1 MGSIG
6 GALWH
11 SFKGYRN
18 SPRGER
24 FTGAITAVKARAPV
38 LGGNFA
44 VWGGLFSTFDCTIAG
59 TCTRGWAGWQ
69 HGGKRTRTRAVASCV
84 MWNSFLV
91 QCNVGI
97 RQKEDPW
104 NSIASGALAGAVL
117 SARAGPRAAAMS
129 AVVGGVL
136 LALMEGIGIAIGRA
150 SAGAFKPV
158 APIIPDLP
166 QTAPTAPLSPYADNT
181 PLPVSSSTNS
191 TTGNSSWQDDTSQFA
206 QGQQAQQQ
214 PPPPSPAKPKG
225 RFGFI

>member
-1 MGSIG
+1 MSQGHDRDPCPYVIINDCGGAFAMGSIG

-24 FTGAITAVKARAPV
+24 FSGAITAIKARAPV

-44 VWGGLFSTFDCTIAG
+44 VWGGLFSTFDCTIA
-59 TCTRGWAGWQ
+59 A
-69 HGGKRTRTRAVASCV
+69 
-84 MWNSFLV
+84 
-91 QCNVGI
+91 I

-104 NSIASGALAGAVL
+104 NSIASGAAAGAVL

-166 QTAPTAPLSPYADNT
+166 AVAPTAPLSPYADGVAHSSSNSKASSDADKQDAWLNNASAGQGEGAT
-181 PLPVSSSTNS
+181 PLASSPP
-191 TTGNSSWQDDTSQFA
+191 A
-206 QGQQAQQQ
+206 QPQ
-214 PPPPSPAKPKG
+214 PPAKPKG